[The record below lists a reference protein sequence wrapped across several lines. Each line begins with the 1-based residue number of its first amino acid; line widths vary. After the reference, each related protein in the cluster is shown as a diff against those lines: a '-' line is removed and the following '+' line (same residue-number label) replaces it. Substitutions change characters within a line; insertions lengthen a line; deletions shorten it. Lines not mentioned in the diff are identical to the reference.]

1 MAVPQTTTSAQHT
14 ASALAL
20 HRELARQIPA
30 GANLPWSPYSVAS
43 ALGLVAMG
51 ARGGTREELVR
62 ALTGAADGG
71 PAPDDADL
79 AQLGRMLVDAA
90 APADASAAV
99 ANSLWTDGRRLRV
112 TDDYQRVVR
121 DWPGGA
127 VRTADFAGDPEGSRR
142 RINDDVA
149 ETTRQLVRDLIAPG
163 LITRQTAA
171 VIVNALYLK
180 VAWQSPFPAG
190 ATALAPFQAPSGTR
204 QVPAMRQ
211 QERLRYA
218 EAGGW
223 RVVTLPTAS
232 DVDVDVL
239 LPEQPDGAGEL
250 PDAETLLALRS
261 RSRMTK
267 VDLMLPK
274 FRVEA
279 AAVLNDCLRRLGVVA
294 AFDPERADFSGIG
307 EPPPVI
313 DTVVHKAVL
322 RVDEQGFEG
331 AAATAVVM
339 RATSVDLGRPVR
351 FHADRPFRMLIRH
364 RRSGA
369 MYFLCR
375 ITEP

>member
-1 MAVPQTTTSAQHT
+1 MAVPQTALSAQHT

-20 HRELARQIPA
+20 HRELAREVPA

-51 ARGGTREELVR
+51 ARGGTRDELAR
-62 ALTGAADGG
+62 ALTGAAGGG
-71 PAPDDADL
+71 PAPAAAEL
-79 AQLGRMLVDAA
+79 AELGRLLADAA
-90 APADASAAV
+90 ALPDAEAAV
-99 ANSLWTDGRRLRV
+99 ANSLWMDTRRLRV
-112 TDDYQRVVR
+112 TEEYQRLVR

-163 LITRQTAA
+163 LITAQTAA

-190 ATALAPFQAPSGTR
+190 ATTAAPFHAPSGTR
-204 QVPAMRQ
+204 SVPAMRQ

-218 EAGGW
+218 DAGGW
-223 RVVTLPTAS
+223 RMVTLPSAS
-232 DVDVDVL
+232 DVDVEVL
-239 LPEQPDGAGEL
+239 LPERPGSEEEL
-250 PDAETLLALRS
+250 PDAGTLQALRS
-261 RSRMTK
+261 GGRVTK

-279 AAVLNDCLRRLGVVA
+279 AVVLNDCLRRLGVVT
-294 AFDPERADFSGIG
+294 AFEPGRADFAGIG

-339 RATSVDLGRPVR
+339 RMTSVDMDRPVR
-351 FHADRPFRMLIRH
+351 FHVDRPFRMLIRH

-369 MYFLCR
+369 AYFLCR
-375 ITEP
+375 VTEP